1 MNTIESNYNAFVAW
15 YTIRAK
21 SVIQNTDT
29 AEADAEVLE
38 RVEKLHIVERLK
50 ALREEKKKHN
60 WELILKAVTV
70 GVSLLFNIFLVGCIF
85 RYESFA
91 PIITKCFG
99 FVRPMPL

>member
-1 MNTIESNYNAFVAW
+1 MNTLEMNLNAFYAW
-15 YTIRAK
+15 YSVRAK
-21 SVIQNTDT
+21 SIISNSDT
-29 AEADAEVLE
+29 ADLDSEILE
-38 RVEKLHIVERLK
+38 KVEKLHIVERLNSMK
-50 ALREEKKKHN
+50 QARKEIK
-60 WELILKAVTV
+60 WELILKAVSI